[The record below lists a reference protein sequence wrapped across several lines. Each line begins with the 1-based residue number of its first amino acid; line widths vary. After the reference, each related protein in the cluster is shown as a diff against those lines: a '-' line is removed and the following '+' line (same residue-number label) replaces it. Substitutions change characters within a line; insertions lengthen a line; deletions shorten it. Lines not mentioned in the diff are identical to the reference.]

1 MKALKL
7 IIAREYVSRVKTKA
21 FILTTLLTP
30 LLMAA
35 VIFLPTIIMTMK
47 NTDIKT
53 VYVIDKTEMYAP
65 LLKSTNDL
73 TFEVLTNEEQEHK
86 TGEGYALLKI
96 DADLSKMPN
105 AVTFFSEMQKPP
117 VEVTGYVS
125 SVLTEEVK
133 NQKLKEYTS
142 QKEIDSEIVVGLQEI
157 VNSQKKIE
165 INTFRLDATGETKDT
180 VGDLASKIGMVF
192 TFAMFMFVMM
202 YGSQVT
208 QSVVEEKSNRII
220 EVIISSVKP
229 FDLMMGKI
237 IGVALVGFTQVF
249 AWIVLAVVAAAIIL
263 PSLGGVNMSVEEMT
277 QAVEVAKQGG
287 IMTGDIQSQLAAIL
301 TINWYQVV
309 ICFVLY
315 FAGGY
320 LLFAALFAMFGSA
333 ANDAQEAQQF
343 VTPLTIILMVAFYVG
358 FAAAK
363 NPEGPAAIWGSIIPF
378 TSPVV
383 MMVRTPFEIPFWH
396 ILVSLILLYGTA
408 ILMIFLAAKIYRTGI
423 LMHGK
428 KVSFM
433 EIFKWLSY
441 K

>member
-7 IIAREYVSRVKTKA
+7 IIAREYISRVKTKA

-35 VIFLPTIIMTMK
+35 VILLPSIILSMK

-65 LLKSTNDL
+65 LLKSTKDL
-73 TFEVLTNEEQEHK
+73 TFEVLSNEAQEHK

-105 AVTFFSEMQKPP
+105 TVTFFSEMQKPP
-117 VEVTGYVS
+117 IEVTGYVS

-142 QKEIDSEIVVGLQEI
+142 QKEIEADVVVGLQNI
-157 VNSQKKIE
+157 VNNQEKIE

-208 QSVVEEKSNRII
+208 QSVVEEKTNRII

-237 IGVALVGFTQVF
+237 LGVALVGFTQVL
-249 AWIVLAVVAAAIIL
+249 AWIVLGIIAAAIAL
-263 PSLGGVNMSVEEMT
+263 PSLGGVNMSAEEMS
-277 QAVEVAKQGG
+277 QAAEVAKHSGL
-287 IMTGDIQSQLAAIL
+287 MTGDIQTQLAAIL
-301 TINWYQVV
+301 AINWYQVV

-383 MMVRTPFEIPFWH
+383 MMVRTPFEVPFWH

-408 ILMIFLAAKIYRTGI
+408 ILMIMLAAKIYRTGI